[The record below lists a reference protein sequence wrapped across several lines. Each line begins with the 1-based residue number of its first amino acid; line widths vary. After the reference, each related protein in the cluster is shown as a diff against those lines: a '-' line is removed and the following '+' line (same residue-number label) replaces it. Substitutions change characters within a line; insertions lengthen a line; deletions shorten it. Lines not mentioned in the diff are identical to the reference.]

1 MRVLSFHTELLELS
15 ELLHGLHYP
24 LFQRRNPESPQTES
38 DSSLASNLDVFVFQ
52 LHASNPQETSQG
64 LVVYPTANHLIRP
77 SRSFRILFPVKHP
90 ARRTKQCGGG
100 YTNKIK
106 RGQQARTTKILTS
119 DPRTTQ

>member
-106 RGQQARTTKILTS
+106 REQQARTTKILTS